1 MTDDDFFNI
10 KLETPPPELE
20 LSVEMRCREVMNS
33 DDFDDVKNYCVH
45 LIRYQMR
52 QDVFLAGMLG
62 RLAEL
67 EALQTIKEMKKEK
80 LIKKKYKTKKNST
93 RQTSDYV
100 ERVQMIFRLPNRL
113 CNNIVKLL
121 IYFF

>member
-33 DDFDDVKNYCVH
+33 DNFDDVKKYCIH
-45 LIRYQMR
+45 LIRYQMK

-67 EALQTIKEMKKEK
+67 EALITIKKIREE
-80 LIKKKYKTKKNST
+80 KKKNKTKKT
-93 RQTSDYV
+93 LRDRLQTMLGV
-100 ERVQMIFRLPNRL
+100 FR
-113 CNNIVKLL
+113 
-121 IYFF
+121 

>member
-1 MTDDDFFNI
+1 MTLYLMTDNDFFNI
-10 KLETPPPELE
+10 KFETPPPELE

-33 DDFDDVKNYCVH
+33 DNFDDVKDYCIH

-67 EALQTIKEMKKEK
+67 ESLNAMKEMKKEK
-80 LIKKKYKTKKNST
+80 LIKKKYKTKKTLLDRFKTMLS
-93 RQTSDYV
+93 V
-100 ERVQMIFRLPNRL
+100 FR
-113 CNNIVKLL
+113 
-121 IYFF
+121 

>member
-20 LSVEMRCREVMNS
+20 LSTEMRCREVMNS
-33 DDFDDVKNYCVH
+33 DNFDDIKKYCIH
-45 LIRYQMR
+45 LIRYQMK

-67 EALQTIKEMKKEK
+67 EALITIKKIKEEKEK
-80 LIKKKYKTKKNST
+80 NKTIGRQIKK
-93 RQTSDYV
+93 
-100 ERVQMIFRLPNRL
+100 
-113 CNNIVKLL
+113 
-121 IYFF
+121 FFHIP